1 MSFAVA
7 NVVRQGVILVTVV
20 ELPPAVGV
28 GSWFATALV
37 VVVVVN
43 AVAVAVRPQGHRAPT
58 ERAQPWAPLWP
69 LRLARSSP
77 SAVTRESS
85 PPRPTRSRRWAPW
98 WTYLVVIL
106 GANHLRRAG
115 GVEGSTPATR
125 VVLAL
130 AIAAALFV
138 AITVLSRALTARG
151 SRRTDD
157 RAGPPARRDGP
168 AAVRASELDGDAPR
182 AAHLPAGPRHLGV
195 IDEPELRDAP

>member
-7 NVVRQGVILVTVV
+7 NVVRQGVILVTAA

-43 AVAVAVRPQGHRAPT
+43 AAAVAVRPQGHRAPT

-69 LRLARSSP
+69 LRRARSP
-77 SAVTRESS
+77 GAVTRESS
-85 PPRPTRSRRWAPW
+85 PRRPTRSRRWAPW
-98 WTYLVVIL
+98 WTYLLVIL

-115 GVEGSTPATR
+115 GVEGSTPGTR

-138 AITVLSRALTARG
+138 VITVLYRALIARG

-157 RAGPPARRDGP
+157 RAGRSARRDGP

-195 IDEPELRDAP
+195 VDEPELRDAP